1 MSQCLIALSFLVCY
15 PISFYALPPYLIQ
28 KFIFPQRGSFVYLVI
43 FLIQNSVQDII
54 LNKVVKEQVEE
65 DVMYIY
71 SNVGVGLKMRYFETQ
86 TLFWIIM
93 TVVQSGWFFQHI
105 GIGAFKE

>member
-1 MSQCLIALSFLVCY
+1 MALSFLVCY

-28 KFIFPQRGSFVYLVI
+28 KFIFPQEGSFLYLVL

-54 LNKVVKEQVEE
+54 LNKVVKEKVSE

-71 SNVGVGLKMRYFETQ
+71 NKGGIGLRMRYFESQ
-86 TLFWIIM
+86 TLYWVIM

-105 GIGAFKE
+105 GIGAFAEK